1 MTTKLTCVIIR
12 IVKFNFALSVS
23 RLKLNVNPF
32 LREILK
38 SNFIFPSDQM
48 EVASMAISNFRSQRV
63 KRRMTEHVVPPCE
76 RTIPMNQVLVSTK
89 DAELIRKVHRIL
101 TAGKNVEIKQ
111 DTEGKPKILRV
122 SREIEQ

>member
-1 MTTKLTCVIIR
+1 
-12 IVKFNFALSVS
+12 
-23 RLKLNVNPF
+23 
-32 LREILK
+32 
-38 SNFIFPSDQM
+38 
-48 EVASMAISNFRSQRV
+48 
-63 KRRMTEHVVPPCE
+63 MTEHVVPPCE